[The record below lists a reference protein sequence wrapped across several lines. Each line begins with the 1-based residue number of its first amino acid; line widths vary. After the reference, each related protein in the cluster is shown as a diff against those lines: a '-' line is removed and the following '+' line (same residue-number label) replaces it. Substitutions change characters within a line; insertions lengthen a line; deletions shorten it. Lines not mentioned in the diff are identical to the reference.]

1 MGCMGFGDAARGQHS
16 WTIDEEHSR
25 EIIKRGLELGVNF
38 YDTAIAYQSGTS
50 EQYVGRAIRDFAKHE
65 DVVIATKFLPRT
77 PEEIEQGISGQQ
89 HIENMID
96 TSLKNLGMDYVD
108 LYIYHMWDWQTDIYD
123 IMDGLNRIVKAGKAR
138 YIGISNCFAW
148 QIAKANA
155 LAEKEG
161 FAKFISI
168 QGHYNLIF
176 REEEREMVPYC
187 EEENIALTP
196 YSALASG
203 RLSRKPGDG
212 DTKRAAEDTY
222 AKFKYDATADQD
234 DLIINRVAEL
244 AEKHDVSMTEI
255 SLAWL
260 LTKVTAPVVGATKL
274 HHIEGAAKAVD
285 MNLTAEEITYLEEP
299 YVPHSLAGVMA
310 QNKPAAAKKKHVWST
325 GDQKI
330 GGQK

>member
-1 MGCMGFGDAARGQHS
+1 
-16 WTIDEEHSR
+16 
-25 EIIKRGLELGVNF
+25 
-38 YDTAIAYQSGTS
+38 
-50 EQYVGRAIRDFAKHE
+50 
-65 DVVIATKFLPRT
+65 
-77 PEEIEQGISGQQ
+77 
-89 HIENMID
+89 
-96 TSLKNLGMDYVD
+96 
-108 LYIYHMWDWQTDIYD
+108 
-123 IMDGLNRIVKAGKAR
+123 
-138 YIGISNCFAW
+138 
-148 QIAKANA
+148 
-155 LAEKEG
+155 
-161 FAKFISI
+161 
-168 QGHYNLIF
+168 
-176 REEEREMVPYC
+176 MVPYC

-196 YSALASG
+196 YSTLASG

-234 DLIINRVAEL
+234 NLIINRVAEL

-299 YVPHSLAGVMA
+299 YVPHPLAGVMA
-310 QNKPAAAKKKHVWST
+310 QNKPAAAKEKHVWST

>member
-1 MGCMGFGDAARGQHS
+1 
-16 WTIDEEHSR
+16 
-25 EIIKRGLELGVNF
+25 
-38 YDTAIAYQSGTS
+38 
-50 EQYVGRAIRDFAKHE
+50 
-65 DVVIATKFLPRT
+65 
-77 PEEIEQGISGQQ
+77 
-89 HIENMID
+89 
-96 TSLKNLGMDYVD
+96 
-108 LYIYHMWDWQTDIYD
+108 
-123 IMDGLNRIVKAGKAR
+123 
-138 YIGISNCFAW
+138 
-148 QIAKANA
+148 
-155 LAEKEG
+155 
-161 FAKFISI
+161 
-168 QGHYNLIF
+168 
-176 REEEREMVPYC
+176 MVPYC

-234 DLIINRVAEL
+234 NLIINRVAEL

-299 YVPHSLAGVMA
+299 YVPHPLAGVMA
-310 QNKPAAAKKKHVWST
+310 QNKPAAAKEKHVWST

-330 GGQK
+330 GGQN